1 MPWEERSLM
10 DVRLRF
16 VQDVHRPGWSV
27 AEVCRRYQVSRKTGY
42 KWLERYGKA
51 GPAGLVDRSHRP
63 YTCPHATPT
72 VVVQQILALQRRY
85 RWGARK
91 VRWLL
96 AKRVPLDLVPTVAT
110 VHRILERHGRT
121 GRRGRA
127 HRRFHAGRPDT
138 AFDQPNA
145 IWTAD
150 FKGQFRTGNGVYC
163 YPLTVQDG
171 ATRFLLACRGLL
183 EPTIEASWPVFAL
196 LFRRYGLPERI
207 RTDNGAPFASNAL
220 GRLSTLSVWWVRL
233 GIRPEL
239 IEPAH
244 PEQNGRHERMHKTL
258 KAETAR
264 PPRRTLAAQ
273 QRRFDWFRHRYNTER
288 PHEALGQCLPAS
300 LYQAS
305 ARPYPPTLLPVTYPG
320 HYEVRRVSRNGGIRW
335 GSRWVNVSHVLAE
348 LDVGF
353 EEIDDGL
360 WEVYFGPVWL
370 GRLHETTFRIVDHLG
385 RAARREG
392 GNHKGKVLPIR

>member
-51 GPAGLVDRSHRP
+51 GPGGLVDRSHRP
-63 YTCPHATPT
+63 YSCPHATPAAA
-72 VVVQQILALQRRY
+72 VEQILGLQRRY

-96 AKRVPLDLVPTVAT
+96 AQRVPIELVPTVAT

-121 GRRGRA
+121 GRRRRA
-127 HRRFHAGRPDT
+127 HHRFHAGRPDT

-171 ATRFLLACRGLL
+171 ATRFLLGCRSLL
-183 EPTIEASWPVFAL
+183 EPTIEASWPVFAR
-196 LFRRYGLPERI
+196 LFAATACPSGS
-207 RTDNGAPFASNAL
+207 AP
-220 GRLSTLSVWWVRL
+220 
-233 GIRPEL
+233 I
-239 IEPAH
+239 
-244 PEQNGRHERMHKTL
+244 
-258 KAETAR
+258 TAR
-264 PPRRTLAAQ
+264 RSPRMPWGDS
-273 QRRFDWFRHRYNTER
+273 RRCRCGGCSSAFDR
-288 PHEALGQCLPAS
+288 S
-300 LYQAS
+300 
-305 ARPYPPTLLPVTYPG
+305 
-320 HYEVRRVSRNGGIRW
+320 
-335 GSRWVNVSHVLAE
+335 
-348 LDVGF
+348 
-353 EEIDDGL
+353 
-360 WEVYFGPVWL
+360 
-370 GRLHETTFRIVDHLG
+370 
-385 RAARREG
+385 
-392 GNHKGKVLPIR
+392 

>member
-10 DVRLRF
+10 NVRLRF

-42 KWLERYGKA
+42 KWLDRYAKV

-63 YTCPHATPT
+63 YSCPHATPP
-72 VVVQQILALQRRY
+72 VVVEQILALQRRY

-96 AKRVPLDLVPTVAT
+96 AQRVPLDLVPTVAT

-121 GRRGRA
+121 GRRRRA

-171 ATRFLLACRGLL
+171 ATRFLLGCRGLL
-183 EPTIEASWPVFAL
+183 EPTIEASGPVFTR

-273 QRRFDWFRHRYNTER
+273 QRRFDWF
-288 PHEALGQCLPAS
+288 PAALQ
-300 LYQAS
+300 
-305 ARPYPPTLLPVTYPG
+305 
-320 HYEVRRVSRNGGIRW
+320 H
-335 GSRWVNVSHVLAE
+335 
-348 LDVGF
+348 
-353 EEIDDGL
+353 
-360 WEVYFGPVWL
+360 
-370 GRLHETTFRIVDHLG
+370 
-385 RAARREG
+385 RAAARSPRPAPPREPVSG
-392 GNHKGKVLPIR
+392 VAAPLPHHALADHVSGAL

>member
-1 MPWEERSLM
+1 MSWAERSLM

-27 AEVCRRYQVSRKTGY
+27 AEVCRRYEVSRKTGY
-42 KWLERYGKA
+42 KWLERYEQV
-51 GPAGLVDRSHRP
+51 GPAGLGDRSHRP
-63 YTCPHATPT
+63 YSCPHATPAA
-72 VVVQQILALQRRY
+72 VVEQILALQRRY

-96 AKRVPLDLVPTVAT
+96 ARRVPTDLVPTVAT

-121 GRRGRA
+121 GRRARSR
-127 HRRFHAGRPDT
+127 RRFHAGRPDS

-171 ATRFLLACRGLL
+171 ATRFLLGCRGLR
-183 EPTIEASWPVFAL
+183 EPTIEASWPVFAR

-220 GRLSTLSVWWVRL
+220 GRLSTLSVWWIRL

-244 PEQNGRHERMHKTL
+244 PEQNGRHERMH
-258 KAETAR
+258 
-264 PPRRTLAAQ
+264 
-273 QRRFDWFRHRYNTER
+273 
-288 PHEALGQCLPAS
+288 
-300 LYQAS
+300 
-305 ARPYPPTLLPVTYPG
+305 
-320 HYEVRRVSRNGGIRW
+320 
-335 GSRWVNVSHVLAE
+335 
-348 LDVGF
+348 
-353 EEIDDGL
+353 
-360 WEVYFGPVWL
+360 
-370 GRLHETTFRIVDHLG
+370 
-385 RAARREG
+385 
-392 GNHKGKVLPIR
+392 

>member
-63 YTCPHATPT
+63 YSCPHATPT
-72 VVVQQILALQRRY
+72 AVVEQLLALQRRY

-96 AKRVPLDLVPTVAT
+96 AKRVPIDLVPTVRSA
-110 VHRILERHGRT
+110 
-121 GRRGRA
+121 
-127 HRRFHAGRPDT
+127 
-138 AFDQPNA
+138 Q
-145 IWTAD
+145 
-150 FKGQFRTGNGVYC
+150 C
-163 YPLTVQDG
+163 
-171 ATRFLLACRGLL
+171 
-183 EPTIEASWPVFAL
+183 
-196 LFRRYGLPERI
+196 
-207 RTDNGAPFASNAL
+207 AL

-233 GIRPEL
+233 GIPPEL

-273 QRRFDWFRHRYNTER
+273 QRRFDWFRQRYNTER

-305 ARPYPPTLLPVTYPG
+305 PRPYPTTLLPITYPG

-370 GRLHETTFRIVDHLG
+370 GRLHEATCRIVDHLG

-392 GNHKGKVLPIR
+392 GNHKEKVLPIS